1 MPLYKGGLKDPDCTD
16 SYRAI
21 AGSSLLL
28 KLFDN
33 VILIIWGDRL
43 GTDSLQFGFKAG
55 TSTTECS
62 WMVMEVANYFLRKGT
77 SCIMTLL
84 DCSKAFD
91 MCKFSTLFEKLHK
104 KGLPAIVLR
113 SLVFV
118 YEEQT
123 AWVTWGRARSVQFR
137 VVNGTRQGSILSPA
151 FFSIYIDDLLVQLRK
166 SGVGCHI
173 GDVFYGAAG
182 YADDIVLLA
191 PCRSA
196 MSDMLRICENFAR
209 ENNLKFSTDSNPAK
223 SKSKCLYMVGPKVRN
238 PVYPAPL
245 QLYGQD
251 LPWVVHATHL
261 GHEFHQDCTME
272 MDIRMKRAAFI
283 KNSSEVRTLFKFA
296 LPTQVLNAISVY
308 SAHFYGAMLWDLS
321 SDMAGQVYRS
331 WNTCVKLVWDVPRST
346 HNYFVE
352 HLLAKDFA
360 SVKEKIFSQ
369 YTRFV
374 QKLRQSTS
382 KEVRI
387 LQNIVKNDVRS
398 VTGRNCL
405 MLAQEFDID
414 PNTVGS
420 QKFKDLYQ
428 CYGIPGQDLWRIS
441 ILDTLLQNRYEMTAC
456 GEDTDVVS
464 GLIQSLC
471 SS

>member
-1 MPLYKGGLKDPDCTD
+1 M
-16 SYRAI
+16 
-21 AGSSLLL
+21 

-33 VILIIWGDRL
+33 VILTLWGDRL

-62 WMVMEVANYFLRKGT
+62 WMVIEVANYFLRKGT
-77 SCIMTLL
+77 SCIVTLL

-91 MCKFSTLFEKLHK
+91 MCKFSILFNKLHQ

-123 AWVTWGRARSVQFR
+123 AWVTWGRSRSAQFR

-166 SGVGCHI
+166 SNVGCHI

-182 YADDIVLLA
+182 YADDIVLLS

-196 MSDMLRICENFAR
+196 MSEMLRICENFAN
-209 ENNLKFSTDSNPAK
+209 ENNLKFSTDRNAAK
-223 SKSKCLYMVGPKVRN
+223 SKSKCLYMVGPRVRR

-251 LPWVVHATHL
+251 LPWVGHATHL
-261 GHEFHQDCTME
+261 GHELHQDCTMD

-283 KNSSEVRTLFKFA
+283 KKSSEVRTMFKFA
-296 LPTQVLNAISVY
+296 LPTQVLNAISIY

-360 SVKEKIFSQ
+360 SVRKRILSQ
-369 YTRFV
+369 YVRFV
-374 QKLRQSTS
+374 QKLPRSTS
-382 KEVRI
+382 KEIRI
-387 LQNIVKNDVRS
+387 LQSIVKNDVRS

-405 MLAQEFDID
+405 MLAQEFNID
-414 PNTVGS
+414 PNIVS
-420 QKFKDLYQ
+420 SEQFKDMYH
-428 CYGIPGQDLWRIS
+428 CYELPGLDSWRLS
-441 ILDTLLQNRYEMTAC
+441 LLETLLQNRYEMLPC
-456 GEDTDVVS
+456 GEDINVVS
-464 GLIQSLC
+464 ALIQSLC
-471 SS
+471 AS

>member
-1 MPLYKGGLKDPDCTD
+1 M
-16 SYRAI
+16 
-21 AGSSLLL
+21 

-33 VILIIWGDRL
+33 VILTLWGDRL

-62 WMVMEVANYFLRKGT
+62 WMVIEVANYFLRKGT
-77 SCIMTLL
+77 SCIVTLL

-91 MCKFSTLFEKLHK
+91 MCKFSILFNKLHQ

-123 AWVTWGRARSVQFR
+123 AWVTWGRSRSAQFR

-166 SGVGCHI
+166 SNVGCHI

-182 YADDIVLLA
+182 YADDIVLLS

-196 MSDMLRICENFAR
+196 MSEMLRICENFAN
-209 ENNLKFSTDSNPAK
+209 ENNLKFSTDINAAK
-223 SKSKCLYMVGPKVRN
+223 SKSKCLY
-238 PVYPAPL
+238 
-245 QLYGQD
+245 
-251 LPWVVHATHL
+251 
-261 GHEFHQDCTME
+261 

-283 KNSSEVRTLFKFA
+283 KNSSEVRTVFKFA
-296 LPTQVLNAISVY
+296 LPTQVLNAISIY

-360 SVKEKIFSQ
+360 SVRKRILSQ
-369 YTRFV
+369 YVRFV
-374 QKLRQSTS
+374 QKLPRSTS
-382 KEVRI
+382 KEIRI
-387 LQNIVKNDVRS
+387 LQSIVKNDVRS

-405 MLAQEFDID
+405 MLAQEFNID
-414 PNTVGS
+414 PNIVS
-420 QKFKDLYQ
+420 SEQFKDMYH
-428 CYGIPGQDLWRIS
+428 CYELPGLDSWRLS
-441 ILDTLLQNRYEMTAC
+441 LLETLLQNRYEMLPC
-456 GEDTDVVS
+456 GEDINVVS
-464 GLIQSLC
+464 ALIQSLC
-471 SS
+471 AS